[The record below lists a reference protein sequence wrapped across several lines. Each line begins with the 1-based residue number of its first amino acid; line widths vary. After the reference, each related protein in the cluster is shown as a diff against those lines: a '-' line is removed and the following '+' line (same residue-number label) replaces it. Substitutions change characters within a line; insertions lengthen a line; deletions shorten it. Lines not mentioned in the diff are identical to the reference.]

1 MFLCYGPF
9 PKDGEKRAKDTKD
22 KRKTRKKH
30 GERRA
35 KTRKTGRKTAKTL
48 KAVVTEIYYYVNYF
62 AQRQQ
67 FCTNMCAL
75 QSRKLHTRSCLR
87 SLISY
92 LVVLN
97 RCGHWRVDT
106 CVRRC
111 SLSCIEFDVHFTLHL
126 SVYRK
131 WLKWKLLLCTVV
143 CVLHL
148 RVIVGRVDLISIRS
162 SINVATLVFIVAVV
176 TFLFLQLCLGTLGY
190 AYLPIRSGTGIHL

>member
-9 PKDGEKRAKDTKD
+9 PKDGENG
-22 KRKTRKKH
+22 RKTRKTSERREKNMAKEGRKH
-30 GERRA
+30 ERRA
-35 KTRKTGRKTAKTL
+35 ERLQKTL

-97 RCGHWRVDT
+97 RCGHWGVDT

-111 SLSCIEFDVHFTLHL
+111 SLSCIEFDIHFTSPNIVNNNNMCNSAHFWPVALKSRGRWRRPAAGSTRAVFTH
-126 SVYRK
+126 VCYRSA
-131 WLKWKLLLCTVV
+131 V
-143 CVLHL
+143 C
-148 RVIVGRVDLISIRS
+148 
-162 SINVATLVFIVAVV
+162 
-176 TFLFLQLCLGTLGY
+176 C
-190 AYLPIRSGTGIHL
+190 

>member
-75 QSRKLHTRSCLR
+75 QSRQLHTRSCLR
-87 SLISY
+87 SLTSY

-97 RCGHWRVDT
+97 RCGHWGVDT

-111 SLSCIEFDVHFTLHL
+111 SLSCIEFDVHVTSLH
-126 SVYRK
+126 SS
-131 WLKWKLLLCTVV
+131 
-143 CVLHL
+143 
-148 RVIVGRVDLISIRS
+148 LISVSKMIEMEIFVMYCSLCASPSRHCRS
-162 SINVATLVFIVAVV
+162 RGFDK
-176 TFLFLQLCLGTLGY
+176 Y
-190 AYLPIRSGTGIHL
+190 